1 MTIHQ
6 KDYYS
11 ILQISSEADAEDIKV
26 SFRRLARKYHP
37 DLNPNNP
44 EAAELFK
51 QISEAYDILSDPTKR
66 RRYDRDRRLGKT
78 QAQVNKTRNKPNR
91 KTTSS
96 RTNTANR
103 TSDRATNP
111 NNQDARDFFLQGIKQ
126 SKGKHY
132 QQAVKAYSKA
142 IELDPKFIDAYLK
155 RCEMRYKLG
164 DNQGVLD
171 DCHRVIQIDRQIP
184 KAYYY
189 QGRARF
195 SLGYTQPAIESYSEA
210 IRQEA
215 DYAQAYY
222 YRGIAHQDTQ
232 DNSQAMEDW
241 QIAAELFRTEGNYGA
256 YRLTKKKMNALN
268 KGILDISLAA
278 SLVGETVTNSWM
290 TISASL
296 VNPVG
301 GLLPA
306 FTRLSTGQA
315 LATSLIYGIVADACL
330 TGSSYLLAGTSYQFL
345 PAFTSLNVLD
355 LVLVNFSPFVLL
367 IFASSFVRAIER
379 VRGNLALD
387 FFLAGTSFLPLSL
400 SALLIGFIPSFSGIV
415 LLPLIGLLIF
425 GFSYTILTLYAN
437 CTQIWQL
444 SEDRAGFYVPLMLMF
459 ALFGHYFATIIF
471 A

>member
-1 MTIHQ
+1 MTIPQ

-11 ILQISSEADAEDIKV
+11 ILQIPSEADAEDIKV

-37 DLNPNNP
+37 DLNPGNP
-44 EAAELFK
+44 ETAERFK
-51 QISEAYDILSDPTKR
+51 QISEAYDILSDPTRR
-66 RRYDRDRRLGKT
+66 RRYDRDRRLGKPK
-78 QAQVNKTRNKPNR
+78 AQVKRDQK
-91 KTTSS
+91 KS
-96 RTNTANR
+96 RTASPRPQAANP
-103 TSDRATNP
+103 D
-111 NNQDARDFFLQGIKQ
+111 NQNARDFFLQGMKQ

-171 DCHRVIQIDRQIP
+171 DCHRVIQIDRDVP
-184 KAYYY
+184 KAHYY

-195 SLGYTQPAIESYSEA
+195 SLGYTKPAIESYNEA
-210 IRQEA
+210 IRHEQ

-222 YRGIAHQDTQ
+222 YRGIAHQDSQ
-232 DNSQAMEDW
+232 ENSLAMEDW

-256 YRLTKKKMNALN
+256 YRLTKKKMNALS
-268 KGILDISLAA
+268 KGVLNLGFATSLIA
-278 SLVGETVTNSWM
+278 E
-290 TISASL
+290 TISNSL
-296 VNPVG
+296 NTITTSLINPVG

-315 LATSLIYGIVADACL
+315 LATSLVYGIVADACL
-330 TGSSYLLAGTSYQFL
+330 TGSSYLLAGRSFQFL
-345 PAFTSLNVLD
+345 PAFSSLNVLD
-355 LVLVNFSPFVLL
+355 LVLVNFSPFILL
-367 IFASSFVRAIER
+367 IFASSFIRAIER
-379 VRGNLALD
+379 VQGNLSLD

-400 SALLIGFIPSFSGIV
+400 TALLIGFVPNFSGIV
-415 LLPLIGLLIF
+415 LFPLIGLLIF

-444 SEDRAGFYVPLMLMF
+444 PEDRAGFYVPLMLMF
-459 ALFGHYFATIIF
+459 ALFGHYLATIIF